1 MSGASTGDHS
11 ASGEAAEPTPAA
23 DRAFDA
29 VIFDMDG
36 VLVDTEP
43 IWEHVRAAFARR
55 HSRHWGPEDHP
66 YVAGRSSREWAA
78 AMRERLGIAAGEDEI
93 ERAIVVDVVEV
104 LRRDGAPPIAGAA
117 DAVRRIAGQ
126 TRTALASSAHR
137 EIIAATLAAVG
148 LDGTFDAVVSSD
160 DVARGKPNPDVF
172 LEAAR
177 RVGVPPRGCL
187 VVEDS
192 LNGVLAGRAAG
203 MTVLLVP
210 IESFPAPPRAVEA
223 ADWVLDRLERFD
235 PPTPACLAEVAR
247 PGGGR

>member
-1 MSGASTGDHS
+1 MSAELSGNRPTSGETGSGA
-11 ASGEAAEPTPAA
+11 AAA
-23 DRAFDA
+23 DRPFDA

-43 IWEHVRAAFARR
+43 IWERVRATFAHR
-55 HSRHWGPEDHP
+55 HGRHWGPEDHP
-66 YVAGRSSREWAA
+66 YVAGRNSREWAA
-78 AMRERLGIAAGEDEI
+78 SMRDRLGIAAGEDEI
-93 ERAIVVDVVEV
+93 ERAIVDGVVEI

-117 DAVRRIAGQ
+117 DAVRRIAGR

-137 EIIAATLAAVG
+137 EVIAATLAAVG

-160 DVARGKPNPDVF
+160 DVERGKPHPDVF

-177 RVGVPPRGCL
+177 RVGVPPDRCL

-210 IESFPAPPRAVEA
+210 TESFPPPPRAIETT
-223 ADWVLDRLERFD
+223 DWILDRLERLD
-235 PPTPACLAEVAR
+235 LPTPARLAEIAR